1 MSSKNWL
8 KSLGVLSTLFLF
20 TQVGAQTSS
29 STYSALGIGEFNYS
43 GLTQN
48 QGMGGL
54 GISFGS
60 GWQANTVNP
69 ATTTKNTIF
78 NFQTALN
85 YKRINVDNGTENS
98 KVDGGGLSYIAL
110 SFPIKVGKLTSG
122 MGLGQITSVNYR
134 LRVESEVANSDLKA
148 NNFLRGDGGI
158 SEAYLNFGY
167 LLAKNLSIGVHGSYL
182 FGSTV
187 RSNTLI
193 VSDEEGAAV
202 GNSSEYYERLTVS
215 DVGFKLGA
223 HYQLKVSEK
232 GNLHLG
238 AIYQKL
244 GDVGGTG
251 FAKLA
256 GVDQASDPDSDGDLI
271 ANDVSGHIYIPN
283 RYGFG
288 MTYEKINKFAV
299 GLEGQFQDFKQY
311 ENFFGEELDLQAAKK
326 VGLGFQFI
334 PEYLSFDNLLMRGT
348 YRIGVEW
355 MQTPYYLNQTN
366 INDIGVTLGASIPV
380 NQLSLINLSFK
391 AGQRGTLD
399 NGLIRENYINFTL
412 GFSLNDNSWFY
423 KRVFE

>member
-1 MSSKNWL
+1 
-8 KSLGVLSTLFLF
+8 GVLSTLFLF

-98 KVDGGGLSYIAL
+98 KVDGGGLSYVAL

-187 RSNTLI
+187 RSNT
-193 VSDEEGAAV
+193 
-202 GNSSEYYERLTVS
+202 
-215 DVGFKLGA
+215 
-223 HYQLKVSEK
+223 
-232 GNLHLG
+232 
-238 AIYQKL
+238 
-244 GDVGGTG
+244 
-251 FAKLA
+251 
-256 GVDQASDPDSDGDLI
+256 
-271 ANDVSGHIYIPN
+271 
-283 RYGFG
+283 
-288 MTYEKINKFAV
+288 
-299 GLEGQFQDFKQY
+299 
-311 ENFFGEELDLQAAKK
+311 
-326 VGLGFQFI
+326 
-334 PEYLSFDNLLMRGT
+334 
-348 YRIGVEW
+348 
-355 MQTPYYLNQTN
+355 
-366 INDIGVTLGASIPV
+366 
-380 NQLSLINLSFK
+380 
-391 AGQRGTLD
+391 
-399 NGLIRENYINFTL
+399 
-412 GFSLNDNSWFY
+412 
-423 KRVFE
+423 